1 MKKKVCFI
9 VSSPLTAKAFLN
21 GHFKALSSTFDVD
34 LVANFVDSSRDGFYA
49 NNVFDVPVERKI
61 NFLSDFSALIKLY
74 RVIVSNKYDVVHT
87 VTPKAGLLG
96 MLAAFM
102 ARVPLR
108 HHTYTGQVWATR
120 TGLSRYILKLL
131 DKVVFSL
138 STSVLVDSKSQKS
151 FLVQEGVISE
161 GESDVLAAG
170 SISGVDIKRFNKNN
184 DSRVLIRNH
193 YSVSDR
199 EVLFLFLGRVNR
211 DKGIYDLVE
220 AYRKIVCEYP
230 EARLMIV
237 GPDEDN
243 TLEGIDFGVESI
255 IRVGF
260 TKRPEDFFNA
270 ADVFCLPSYREGFG
284 SVIIEAAACG
294 IPALASRIYGVTDA
308 VEDEVTGIL
317 HSPGSVSDIGEGM
330 RRFLKNESFRN
341 NSASSSYQRARGLFG
356 SKVVESAMLDFYKKV
371 CGVK

>member
-34 LVANFVDSSRDGFYA
+34 LVANFFESSHDGFYV

-61 NFLSDFSALIKLY
+61 NFLSDFAALIKLY

-151 FLVQEGVISE
+151 FLVQEGVITE
-161 GESDVLAAG
+161 GKSDVLAAG

-184 DSRVLIRNH
+184 DSRALIRNH

-211 DKGIYDLVE
+211 DKGVYDLVE

-243 TLEGIDFGVESI
+243 ALEGIDFGVESI

-260 TKRPEDFFNA
+260 TKKPEDFFNA

-330 RRFLKNESFRN
+330 TRFLKNESFRN
-341 NSASSSYQRARGLFG
+341 NSASSSYQRARDLFG

>member
-170 SISGVDIKRFNKNN
+170 SISGVDIKRFNKN
-184 DSRVLIRNH
+184 
-193 YSVSDR
+193 
-199 EVLFLFLGRVNR
+199 
-211 DKGIYDLVE
+211 DKLCI
-220 AYRKIVCEYP
+220 
-230 EARLMIV
+230 
-237 GPDEDN
+237 
-243 TLEGIDFGVESI
+243 
-255 IRVGF
+255 
-260 TKRPEDFFNA
+260 
-270 ADVFCLPSYREGFG
+270 
-284 SVIIEAAACG
+284 
-294 IPALASRIYGVTDA
+294 
-308 VEDEVTGIL
+308 
-317 HSPGSVSDIGEGM
+317 
-330 RRFLKNESFRN
+330 
-341 NSASSSYQRARGLFG
+341 
-356 SKVVESAMLDFYKKV
+356 
-371 CGVK
+371 